1 MTANLLKTVADPDA
15 LAAYYAV
22 DPAAPPPPEGWTRW
36 AYVRYMGAYENGNG
50 FRAPFFI
57 AEAEFRAVRYH
68 VMELKTGAS
77 EKGEGKYTLRPLL
90 AHESPAGMFGT
101 PGYYPIRTSGPPPA
115 ISLYSEY
122 FCMLAGALPP
132 YQNYTVKEGNRTRP
146 ARWFPGLQLPYD
158 LQQLTRPNTPRALQ
172 VWAMIA

>member
-1 MTANLLKTVADPDA
+1 IQRRFT
-15 LAAYYAV
+15 
-22 DPAAPPPPEGWTRW
+22 EGWTRW

-57 AEAEFRAVRYH
+57 SEAEFRAVRYH
-68 VMELKTGAS
+68 IMDQKGGAS

-101 PGYYPIRTSGPPPA
+101 PGYYPIRTSGSSPA
-115 ISLYSEY
+115 VSFYSEY

-132 YQNYTVKEGNRTRP
+132 YQSYTVKTKSDAGGALVPRSP
-146 ARWFPGLQLPYD
+146 ASQRAPG
-158 LQQLTRPNTPRALQ
+158 PRAAAHSARDAGLGYDS
-172 VWAMIA
+172 V